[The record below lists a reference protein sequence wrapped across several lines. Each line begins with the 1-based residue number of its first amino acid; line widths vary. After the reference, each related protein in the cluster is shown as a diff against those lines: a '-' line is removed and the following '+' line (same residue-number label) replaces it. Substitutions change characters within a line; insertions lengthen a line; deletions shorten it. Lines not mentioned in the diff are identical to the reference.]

1 MLNAWPPFY
10 VFRYSNILT
19 KAGHIMEFVIQTRD
33 LCKKYGKFN
42 ALTDLS
48 INIPKGAIYGMV
60 GRNGAGK
67 TTLIRILTGLNNP
80 TSGEYSIFGV
90 KNTDKKLHEVKRKM
104 GAVVETPSL
113 HPEMSAR
120 DNLIQ
125 QNKALGIGNDNVD
138 GILRLVG
145 LANTGK
151 KKAKDF
157 SLGMRQRLGI
167 AFSLVGDPDF
177 LVLDEPINGLD
188 PQGIME
194 VREMI
199 LRLNKEKGITIL
211 ISSHILDELS
221 RLATHY
227 GFIEQGR
234 IIKEMSAEEL
244 EIACRTAL
252 HVNVNDTRIL
262 AEVLDGMRA
271 EYKIYSPNEADI
283 FTSMQVTPLVLALNE
298 KNCFVNSMTERHES
312 LESYFMGLV
321 GGVRNG

>member
-1 MLNAWPPFY
+1 MEY
-10 VFRYSNILT
+10 VL
-19 KAGHIMEFVIQTRD
+19 QTQQ
-33 LCKKYGKFN
+33 LCKKYGRFN
-42 ALTDLS
+42 ALTDFT
-48 INIPKGAIYGMV
+48 INVPKGAIYGMV

-67 TTLIRILTGLNNP
+67 TTLIRIVTGLNNP
-80 TSGEYSIFGV
+80 SSGEFTLFGT
-90 KNTDKKLHEVKRKM
+90 KNTDGNILEKRRKI

-113 HPEMSAR
+113 HPEMSAK

-125 QNKALGIGNDNVD
+125 QTKALGISDEKLD
-138 GILRLVG
+138 EILKLVG
-145 LANTGK
+145 LPNTGK
-151 KKAKDF
+151 KKAKHF

-167 AFSLVGDPDF
+167 AFSLVGDPEF

-199 LRLNKEKGITIL
+199 LRLNREKGITIL

-234 IIKEMSAEEL
+234 CIKEMSAEEL
-244 EIACRTAL
+244 EKVSRRSL
-252 HVNVNDTRIL
+252 HINVNDTKLL
-262 AEVLDGMRA
+262 AEVLDGMKA
-271 EYKIYSPNEADI
+271 EYRVYSPNEADI
-283 FTSMQVTPLVLALNE
+283 FTPLQVTPLVLALNE
-298 KNCFVNSMTERHES
+298 KKCFVNSMSESHES
-312 LESYFMGLV
+312 LENYFMGLV

>member
-1 MLNAWPPFY
+1 
-10 VFRYSNILT
+10 
-19 KAGHIMEFVIQTRD
+19 MEFVIQTRD

-211 ISSHILDELS
+211 ISSHILDELA

>member
-1 MLNAWPPFY
+1 MDH
-10 VFRYSNILT
+10 IL
-19 KAGHIMEFVIQTRD
+19 QTQH
-33 LCKKYGKFN
+33 LCKSYGKFK
-42 ALTDLS
+42 ALDDLT
-48 INIPKGAIYGMV
+48 INVPKGAIYGMV

-67 TTLIRILTGLNNP
+67 TTLIRIITGLNNP
-80 TSGEYSIFGV
+80 TSGEFSLMGV
-90 KNTDKKLHEVKRKM
+90 KNTDGKILESRRKI

-113 HPEMSAR
+113 HPEMSAK

-125 QNKALGIGNDNVD
+125 QTKALGISDEKLD
-138 GILRLVG
+138 GILKLVG

-151 KKAKDF
+151 KKAKNF

-167 AFSLVGDPDF
+167 AFSLVGDP
-177 LVLDEPINGLD
+177 DEPINGLD

-227 GFIEQGR
+227 GFIERGHL
-234 IIKEMSAEEL
+234 IKEMSADEL
-244 EIACRTAL
+244 DRVCRRSV
-252 HVNVNDTRIL
+252 HVNVNDTAIL
-262 AEVLDGMRA
+262 ADVLNGMGA
-271 EYKIYSPNEADI
+271 EYKLYSPNEADI
-283 FTSMQVTPLVLALNE
+283 FTPVQVTPLVLALNE

-321 GGVRNG
+321 GGVQNG

>member
-1 MLNAWPPFY
+1 MDLILQTQN
-10 VFRYSNILT
+10 LT
-19 KAGHIMEFVIQTRD
+19 KA
-33 LCKKYGKFN
+33 YGKFK
-42 ALTDLS
+42 ALDDLT
-48 INIPKGAIYGMV
+48 INVPKGAIYGMV

-67 TTLIRILTGLNNP
+67 TTLIRIITGLNRP
-80 TSGEYSIFGV
+80 TSGEYSIMGTQF
-90 KNTDKKLHEVKRKM
+90 NTPEILKVRRKV

-113 HPEMSAR
+113 HPDMTAK

-125 QNKALGIGNDNVD
+125 QTKTLGISEECIDD
-138 GILRLVG
+138 ILKTVG

-151 KKAKDF
+151 KKAKNF

-167 AFSLVGDPDF
+167 AFSLIGDPEF

-199 LRLNKEKGITIL
+199 LRLNKQKGITIL

-227 GFIEQGR
+227 GFIEKGR
-234 IIKEMSAEEL
+234 VIKEMSAEEL
-244 EIACRTAL
+244 EKVSRKAI
-252 HVNVNDTRIL
+252 HVNVSDTNIL
-262 AEVLDGMRA
+262 ADVLKGMSA
-271 EYKIYSPNEADI
+271 EFTVYSPNEADI
-283 FTSMQVTPLVLALNE
+283 FSPVQVTPLVLALNE
-298 KNCFVNSMTERHES
+298 RNCFVYTMNERSES

-321 GGVRNG
+321 GGVRNV

>member
-1 MLNAWPPFY
+1 MDY
-10 VFRYSNILT
+10 IL
-19 KAGHIMEFVIQTRD
+19 QTQQ
-33 LCKKYGKFN
+33 LCKKYGNFK
-42 ALTDLS
+42 ALTDFT
-48 INIPKGAIYGMV
+48 INVPKGSIYGMV

-80 TSGEYSIFGV
+80 TSGEFSLFGV
-90 KNTDKKLHEVKRKM
+90 KNSDGKILEMRRKM

-113 HPEMSAR
+113 HPEMSAK

-125 QNKALGIGNDNVD
+125 QTKALGISDEKLD
-138 GILRLVG
+138 GILKLVG

-151 KKAKDF
+151 KKAKNF

-167 AFSLVGDPDF
+167 AFSLVGDPEF

-199 LRLNKEKGITIL
+199 LKLNREKGITIL

-227 GFIEQGR
+227 GFMEQGR
-234 IIKEMSAEEL
+234 VIKEMSAEEL
-244 EIACRTAL
+244 EKVSRRSL
-252 HVNVNDTRIL
+252 HVNVNDTQLL
-262 AEVLDGMRA
+262 AQVLDGMGA
-271 EYKIYSPNEADI
+271 EYRIYSPNEADI
-283 FTSMQVTPLVLALNE
+283 FTPMQVTPLVLALNE
-298 KNCFVNSMTERHES
+298 KNCFVNSMNEHHES
-312 LESYFMGLV
+312 LENYFMGLV

>member
-1 MLNAWPPFY
+1 MEY
-10 VFRYSNILT
+10 VL
-19 KAGHIMEFVIQTRD
+19 QTQQ
-33 LCKKYGKFN
+33 LCKKYGRFN
-42 ALTDLS
+42 ALTDFT
-48 INIPKGAIYGMV
+48 INVPKGSIYGMV

-67 TTLIRILTGLNNP
+67 TTLIRIVTGLNNP
-80 TSGEYSIFGV
+80 TSGEFTLFGT
-90 KNTDKKLHEVKRKM
+90 KNTDADILAKRRKI

-113 HPEMSAR
+113 HPEMSAK

-125 QNKALGIGNDNVD
+125 QTKALGISDEKLD
-138 GILRLVG
+138 EILNLVG
-145 LANTGK
+145 LPNTGK
-151 KKAKDF
+151 KKAKHF

-199 LRLNKEKGITIL
+199 LKLNREKGITIL

-234 IIKEMSAEEL
+234 CIKEMSAEEL
-244 EIACRTAL
+244 EKVSRRSL
-252 HVNVNDTRIL
+252 HINVNDTQLL
-262 AEVLDGMRA
+262 AQVLDGMKA
-271 EYKIYSPNEADI
+271 EYRIYSPTEADI
-283 FTSMQVTPLVLALNE
+283 FTPMQVTPLVLALNE
-298 KNCFVNSMTERHES
+298 KKCFVNSMTEHHES
-312 LESYFMGLV
+312 LENYFMGLV
-321 GGVRNG
+321 GGVRNV

>member
-1 MLNAWPPFY
+1 MPQGMAAFSHN
-10 VFRYSNILT
+10 NILHT
-19 KAGHIMEFVIQTRD
+19 KAGLKMDYVLQTQK
-33 LCKKYGKFN
+33 LCKKYGKFK
-42 ALTDLS
+42 ALNELT
-48 INIPKGAIYGMV
+48 INVPKGAIYGMV

-80 TSGEYSIFGV
+80 TSGEFSLFGE
-90 KNTDKKLHEVKRKM
+90 KNKGGRILEMRRKI

-113 HPEMSAR
+113 HPEMTAK

-125 QNKALGIGNDNVD
+125 QTKALGISDEKLD
-138 GILRLVG
+138 DILKLVG

-151 KKAKDF
+151 KKAKNF

-167 AFSLVGDPDF
+167 AFSLVGDPE
-177 LVLDEPINGLD
+177 LLILDEPINGLD

-199 LRLNKEKGITIL
+199 IKLNREKGITIL

-227 GFIEQGR
+227 GFIEQGQV
-234 IIKEMSAEEL
+234 IKEMSAEEL
-244 EIACRTAL
+244 EKVSRRSV
-252 HVNVNDTRIL
+252 HVNVNDTALL
-262 AEVLDGMRA
+262 AQVLDGMGA
-271 EYKIYSPNEADI
+271 EYRIYSPSEADI
-283 FTSMQVTPLVLALNE
+283 FTPVQVTPLVLALNE
-298 KNCFVNSMTERHES
+298 KNCFVNSMNEHHES
-312 LESYFMGLV
+312 LENYFMGLV

>member
-1 MLNAWPPFY
+1 MEY
-10 VFRYSNILT
+10 VL
-19 KAGHIMEFVIQTRD
+19 QTQQ
-33 LCKKYGKFN
+33 LCKKYGRFN
-42 ALTDLS
+42 ALTDFT
-48 INIPKGAIYGMV
+48 INVPKGAIYGMV

-67 TTLIRILTGLNNP
+67 TTLIRIVTGLNNP
-80 TSGEYSIFGV
+80 SSGEFTLFGT
-90 KNTDKKLHEVKRKM
+90 KNTDADILAKRRKI

-113 HPEMSAR
+113 HPEMSAK

-125 QNKALGIGNDNVD
+125 QTKALGISDEKLD
-138 GILRLVG
+138 EILNLVG
-145 LANTGK
+145 LPNTGK
-151 KKAKDF
+151 KKAKHF

-199 LRLNKEKGITIL
+199 LKLNREKGITIL

-234 IIKEMSAEEL
+234 CIKEMSAEEL
-244 EIACRTAL
+244 EKVSRRSL
-252 HVNVNDTRIL
+252 HINVNDTQLL
-262 AEVLDGMRA
+262 AQVLDGMKA
-271 EYKIYSPNEADI
+271 EYRIYSPTEADI
-283 FTSMQVTPLVLALNE
+283 FTPMQVTPLVLALNE
-298 KNCFVNSMTERHES
+298 KKCFVNAMTEHHES
-312 LESYFMGLV
+312 LENYFMGLV
-321 GGVRNG
+321 GGVRNV

>member
-1 MLNAWPPFY
+1 
-10 VFRYSNILT
+10 
-19 KAGHIMEFVIQTRD
+19 MEFVLQTQN

-42 ALTDLS
+42 ALSDLS

-67 TTLIRILTGLNNP
+67 TTLIRIITGLNNP

-90 KNTDKKLHEVKRKM
+90 KNNDKKLLEVKRKM

-113 HPEMSAR
+113 YPDMSAR

-125 QNKALGIGNDNVD
+125 QTKALGIGNDGVD
-138 GILRLVG
+138 GLLKLVG

-157 SLGMRQRLGI
+157 SLGIRQRLGI
-167 AFSLVGDPDF
+167 AFSLVNDPDF

-199 LRLNKEKGITIL
+199 LRLNQEKGITIL
-211 ISSHILDELS
+211 ISSHILDELA

-234 IIKEMSAEEL
+234 VIKEMSAEEL
-244 EIACRTAL
+244 ERASRRSL
-252 HVNVNDTRIL
+252 HINVNDTAIL
-262 AEVLDGMRA
+262 ADVLKDMGA
-271 EYKIYSPNEADI
+271 EFQLCSPTEADI
-283 FTSMQVTPLVLALNE
+283 FTPMQVTPLVLALNE
-298 KNCFVNSMTERHES
+298 KNCFVNSMTENHES

-321 GGVRNG
+321 GGVHNG

>member
-1 MLNAWPPFY
+1 MEY
-10 VFRYSNILT
+10 VL
-19 KAGHIMEFVIQTRD
+19 QTQQ

-42 ALTDLS
+42 ALTDFT
-48 INIPKGAIYGMV
+48 INVPKGSIYGMV

-67 TTLIRILTGLNNP
+67 TTLIRIVTGLNNP
-80 TSGEYSIFGV
+80 TSGEFTLFGT
-90 KNTDKKLHEVKRKM
+90 KNTDADILAKRRKI

-113 HPEMSAR
+113 HPEMSAK

-125 QNKALGIGNDNVD
+125 QTKALGISDEKLD
-138 GILRLVG
+138 EILNLVG
-145 LANTGK
+145 LPNTGK
-151 KKAKDF
+151 KKAKHF

-194 VREMI
+194 VREMV
-199 LRLNKEKGITIL
+199 LKLNREKGITIL

-234 IIKEMSAEEL
+234 CIKEMSAEEL
-244 EIACRTAL
+244 EKVSRRSL
-252 HVNVNDTRIL
+252 HINVNDTQLL
-262 AEVLDGMRA
+262 AQVLDGMKA
-271 EYKIYSPNEADI
+271 EYRIYSPTEADI
-283 FTSMQVTPLVLALNE
+283 FTPMQVTPLVLALNE
-298 KNCFVNSMTERHES
+298 KKCFVNSMTEHHES
-312 LESYFMGLV
+312 LENYFMGLV
-321 GGVRNG
+321 GGVRNV

>member
-1 MLNAWPPFY
+1 MDH
-10 VFRYSNILT
+10 IL
-19 KAGHIMEFVIQTRD
+19 QTEN
-33 LCKKYGKFN
+33 LSKSYGKFK
-42 ALTDLS
+42 ALNDLT
-48 INIPKGAIYGMV
+48 INVPKGAIYGMV

-67 TTLIRILTGLNNP
+67 TTLIRIITGLNNP
-80 TSGEYSIFGV
+80 TSGSYSLFGV
-90 KNTDKKLHEVKRKM
+90 KNNDSKLLEVRRKI

-113 HPEMSAR
+113 HPEMTAK

-125 QNKALGIGNDNVD
+125 QTKALGISDEKLD
-138 GILRLVG
+138 DILKLVG

-151 KKAKDF
+151 KKAKNF

-167 AFSLVGDPDF
+167 AFSLVGDPEF

-199 LRLNKEKGITIL
+199 LKLNREKGITIL

-227 GFIEQGR
+227 GFIEQGHV
-234 IIKEMSAEEL
+234 IKEMSAEEL
-244 EIACRTAL
+244 EKVSRRSVHL
-252 HVNVNDTRIL
+252 NVNDTKLL
-262 AEVLDGMRA
+262 AEVLDEKGL
-271 EYKIYSPNEADI
+271 EYRVYSPNEADI
-283 FTSMQVTPLVLALNE
+283 FTPMEVTPLVLALNE
-298 KNCFVNSMTERHES
+298 KNCYVKSMSEHHES
-312 LESYFMGLV
+312 LENYFMGLV